1 MAAGKQADG
10 YSPSMS
16 DEAVKAKT
24 GMDWYGW
31 FKLLDKEEAKK
42 LTHTEIANLLY
53 NKHKM
58 PGWWCQ
64 MVTVEYERARGLRE
78 KHEQAEGFSVSA
90 SRTIAAP
97 LSKLFTATAD
107 DTIRKKWFPDAS
119 FKPSSLTKDKYF
131 RGAWK
136 DGARLEI
143 NFYSKGA
150 GKSQIAVQ
158 VNKMPKKSDVEK
170 ERAAWKAALKK
181 LEEILSREA

>member
-1 MAAGKQADG
+1 MAKQ
-10 YSPSMS
+10 YEPSMS

-42 LTHTEIANLLY
+42 LTHTEIADLLY
-53 NKHKM
+53 DKHKL

-78 KHEQAEGFSVSA
+78 KHEQSGGFSVSA
-90 SRTIAAP
+90 SRTMNVPLARLFAAVADA
-97 LSKLFTATAD
+97 AT
-107 DTIRKKWFPDAS
+107 RKKWFPWSA
-119 FKPSSLTKDKYF
+119 FRPSSQTKNKYV
-131 RGAWK
+131 RGPWK
-136 DGARLEI
+136 NGARLEM

-158 VNKMPKKSDVEK
+158 VNRMAKKSDVER
-170 ERAAWKAALKK
+170 ERAAWKKALEK
-181 LEEILSREA
+181 LNRLVS

>member
-1 MAAGKQADG
+1 MAAGKTAGD

-31 FKLLDKEEAKK
+31 FKLLDKEEAAK

-53 NKHKM
+53 DKHKV

-78 KHEQAEGFSVSA
+78 KHEQAEGFSISA
-90 SRTIAAP
+90 SKTIAAP
-97 LSKLFTATAD
+97 LSKLFAATAND
-107 DTIRKKWFPDAS
+107 ATRKKWFPDAS
-119 FKPSSLTKDKYF
+119 FKPSSQTKDKYF
-131 RGAWK
+131 RGPWK

-158 VNKMPKKSDVEK
+158 VNKLAKKSDVEK
-170 ERAAWKAALKK
+170 ERASWKKALEK
-181 LEEILSREA
+181 LEKLVS

>member
-1 MAAGKQADG
+1 MAKTAD
-10 YSPSMS
+10 YQPSMS

-53 NKHKM
+53 DKHKV

-78 KHEQAEGFSVSA
+78 RHEQAEGFSVSA
-90 SRTIAAP
+90 SKTIDLP
-97 LSKLFTATAD
+97 LSKLFAAVAND
-107 DTIRKKWFPDAS
+107 AMRNKWFPWLV
-119 FKPSSLTKDKYF
+119 FEPSSQTKDKYF
-131 RGAWK
+131 RGPWR

-143 NFYSKGA
+143 SFYAKGA
-150 GKSQIAVQ
+150 GKSQINVQ
-158 VNKMPKKSDVEK
+158 INKMAKKSDVEK
-170 ERAAWKAALKK
+170 ERAAWKKALEK
-181 LEEILSREA
+181 LEQLVS